1 MDIATVA
8 GIVSAFAL
16 VFIAIMLGGGIGMFI
31 DIQSLLIVVGG
42 TIGATMINYPLKD
55 VLSVVKIVK
64 NVFFA
69 SIPST
74 SELIPK
80 FIDFAGKCRREG
92 VLALEGELKNV
103 DDPFLV
109 KGLQLTIDGMEPESI
124 RDLLETEI
132 DFIRDRH
139 QFGAEIFNTMG
150 SFAPAMGMIGTLIG
164 LVQMLQSM
172 DDPSTIGPAMAVALL
187 TTFYGAIMA
196 NLIFIPMAGK
206 LKTRS
211 KEEVLVKEMIVNGVI
226 ALAVG
231 ENPRIVEQKL
241 NAFLPPSERKSQ
253 FE

>member
-80 FIDFAGKCRREG
+80 FIDFLNRLVYCLRFSEG
-92 VLALEGELKNV
+92 LSNSEL
-103 DDPFLV
+103 
-109 KGLQLTIDGMEPESI
+109 
-124 RDLLETEI
+124 
-132 DFIRDRH
+132 
-139 QFGAEIFNTMG
+139 
-150 SFAPAMGMIGTLIG
+150 
-164 LVQMLQSM
+164 
-172 DDPSTIGPAMAVALL
+172 
-187 TTFYGAIMA
+187 
-196 NLIFIPMAGK
+196 
-206 LKTRS
+206 
-211 KEEVLVKEMIVNGVI
+211 
-226 ALAVG
+226 
-231 ENPRIVEQKL
+231 
-241 NAFLPPSERKSQ
+241 
-253 FE
+253 